1 VKVVEVSSHRAGRRV
16 RSVPARAALA
26 GALVAVTTATL
37 CPGCRKGESPGSSPA
52 SQVRVTGASPTPQE
66 PAEPSAPQIRETAAA
81 DQPPYAGM
89 KEPRDAA
96 VDSRGR
102 LWVADFGNSRLRVF
116 DGKGG
121 YLGGL
126 GNRGNGTYELRDPC
140 GVAIAGDDVYVA
152 DTWNGRVQ
160 SYSIT
165 GVWKATAAGLFGP
178 RGVAASPD
186 GKVWVTDT
194 GNNQLFVYDRS
205 LANPQKIGKAGSGH
219 AEFEGPVGVAVAP
232 SGEVFVADTRN
243 RRVQVLGPDGEFR
256 RALAVPGWE
265 GSPEPHL
272 EVGNGGEIYLTDP
285 NAGRVLQLDGSGRLR
300 HTWTADET
308 GKPFARP
315 MGLAI
320 DRGQNVLYVIDVA
333 GSTVARISL
342 APSKK
347 P

>member
-1 VKVVEVSSHRAGRRV
+1 MKVVEVSSHRAAV
-16 RSVPARAALA
+16 A
-26 GALVAVTTATL
+26 GALMAVIVAAL
-37 CPGCRKGESPGSSPA
+37 CPGCRKGESPGPSAAP
-52 SQVRVTGASPTPQE
+52 QPRVTAASPTPQE

-81 DQPPYAGM
+81 DQPPYSGM

-116 DGKGG
+116 DAKGG

-152 DTWNGRVQ
+152 DTWNGRIQ
-160 SYSIT
+160 AYSIT
-165 GVWKATAAGLFGP
+165 GEWKATAAGLFGP

-186 GKVWVTDT
+186 GRVWATDT
-194 GNNQLFVYDRS
+194 GNNQIVVYDRS
-205 LANPQKIGKAGSGH
+205 LANPQKIGKPGSGH
-219 AEFEGPVGVAVAP
+219 AEFEGPVGIAVSS
-232 SGEVFVADTRN
+232 SGEVYVADTRN

-256 RALAVPGWE
+256 RALPVPGWD

-272 EVGNGGEIYLTDP
+272 EVGSGGEIYVSDP
-285 NAGRVLQLDGSGRLR
+285 NAGKVLQLDGAGRLR
-300 HTWTADET
+300 HTWTADEA

-320 DRGQNVLYVIDVA
+320 DRGQNVLYVVDSA
-333 GSTVARISL
+333 ASTVAKISL